1 MKHLGLKSLGG
12 EKSWGW
18 KVLGVKGL
26 GGEKSWGWKVLGVK
40 KLGLKSHGGEKS
52 WGWKVLGVK
61 SLGGEKSW
69 GWKVLG
75 VKGLG
80 GETSRGE
87 KSRGEKAGVNRH
99 VAEKRWISFWMTIN
113 FLRYLIENLIFLHY
127 FWNKNF
133 SQSYLPTMMNA
144 FGKESETKVP
154 RKLFKVKITF
164 TCLHQ
169 TLFPIQ
175 VIYQ

>member
-99 VAEKRWISFWMTIN
+99 VADMEYEKRQNWECMATIKSNGSMKEENDGSSSIFW
-113 FLRYLIENLIFLHY
+113 LWNLLGRRRSMRRLVRMF
-127 FWNKNF
+127 
-133 SQSYLPTMMNA
+133 
-144 FGKESETKVP
+144 
-154 RKLFKVKITF
+154 
-164 TCLHQ
+164 
-169 TLFPIQ
+169 
-175 VIYQ
+175 

>member
-1 MKHLGLKSLGG
+1 MKHLGLKSL
-12 EKSWGW
+12 
-18 KVLGVKGL
+18 
-26 GGEKSWGWKVLGVK
+26 
-40 KLGLKSHGGEKS
+40 GGEKS

-80 GETSRGE
+80 RETSRGE

-113 FLRYLIENLIFLHY
+113 FLGYLIENLIFLPY
-127 FWNKNF
+127 FRNK
-133 SQSYLPTMMNA
+133 
-144 FGKESETKVP
+144 
-154 RKLFKVKITF
+154 KLFTKLSSNDDDECFWKGVGNQSTSQTF
-164 TCLHQ
+164 QGQNYFYLSSSNP
-169 TLFPIQ
+169 LSNPGNLSISSKL
-175 VIYQ
+175 I